1 MLPATALPN
10 MQFSTRDVTETRP
23 GMDAAAL
30 LALLALLPSLSR
42 FHCISNTSFAT
53 GGGMMAHASI
63 LWACTALSVLFRSR
77 YIRRHA
83 FKVTPTL
90 VASA

>member
-63 LWACTALSVLFRSR
+63 L
-77 YIRRHA
+77 
-83 FKVTPTL
+83 
-90 VASA
+90 